1 MGYVIIILLGETS
14 MKSLINKTLSLILAL
29 NLFIL
34 TLFLALVPP
43 ALNTSF
49 YHDQFV
55 VNNSY
60 ERANTTPQALND
72 LIDHTLDYTYGLI
85 DNFQYTL
92 TLVDGSTRLA
102 FNQREIDHMLDV
114 QNLFIGG
121 RILTGISL
129 LLFLLIGGYFLVSP
143 KSFKREYFKIMRNT
157 IVFILLAAALILGFA
172 ALDFNTAF
180 TIFHQIFFTN
190 DLWILS
196 STDMLI
202 IMLPEAL
209 FFRLALRI
217 FVGLI
222 AYLTIIIGGLNY
234 FANRKVKRT

>member
-1 MGYVIIILLGETS
+1 

-60 ERANTTPQALND
+60 ERANTNPQALND

-85 DNFQYTL
+85 NNFQYTL

-102 FNQREIDHMLDV
+102 FSQREIDHMLDV

-143 KSFKREYFKIMRNT
+143 KSFKREYYKIMCNT

>member
-14 MKSLINKTLSLILAL
+14 MKFLINKTLSLILAL

-60 ERANTTPQALND
+60 ERANTNPQSLND

-102 FNQREIDHMLDV
+102 FSQREIDHMLDV

>member
-1 MGYVIIILLGETS
+1 
-14 MKSLINKTLSLILAL
+14 MKSLINKTLSLVLAL

-34 TLFLALVPP
+34 TLFVALVPP
-43 ALNTSF
+43 ALNSSF

-55 VNNSY
+55 INNSY

-72 LIDHTLDYTYGLI
+72 LIDHTLAYTYGVI
-85 DNFQYTL
+85 DSFQYNL
-92 TLVDGSTRLA
+92 TLIDGSTRLA

-121 RILTGISL
+121 RILTGVSL
-129 LLFLLIGGYFLVSP
+129 LMLLLIGGYFLTKP
-143 KSFKREYFKIMRNT
+143 KAFKRNYFKTMRNT
-157 IVFILLAAALILGFA
+157 ILLILLAAALVLGFA
-172 ALDFNTAF
+172 ALDFNRAF

-202 IMLPEAL
+202 IMLPEVL
-209 FFRLALRI
+209 FFRLAIRI
-217 FVGLI
+217 FTGLI
-222 AYLTIIIGGLNY
+222 AYLAIIIGGLHY
-234 FANRKVKRT
+234 FGTRKVKRT

>member
-1 MGYVIIILLGETS
+1 
-14 MKSLINKTLSLILAL
+14 MKSLINKTLILILAL

-55 VNNSY
+55 INNSY
-60 ERANTTPQALND
+60 ERANTTPQVLND
-72 LIDHTLDYTYGLI
+72 LIDHTLDYTYGII

-92 TLVDGSTRLA
+92 TLVDGSKRLA

-129 LLFLLIGGYFLVSP
+129 LLFLIIGGYFLVSP
-143 KSFKREYFKIMRNT
+143 KSFKRDYFKIMRNT
-157 IVFILLAAALILGFA
+157 IVFILLAAALILGLA

-202 IMLPEAL
+202 IMLPEVL

-222 AYLTIIIGGLNY
+222 AYLTIIIGGLSY

>member
-34 TLFLALVPP
+34 ILFLALVPP
-43 ALNTSF
+43 ALNTNF

-55 VNNSY
+55 INNSY

-129 LLFLLIGGYFLVSP
+129 LLFLLIGGYFLLSP

-157 IVFILLAAALILGFA
+157 IVFILLTAALILGFA

-202 IMLPEAL
+202 IMLPQAL

-222 AYLTIIIGGLNY
+222 IYLSFIIGGLSY
-234 FANRKVKRT
+234 LANRRVKRT

>member
-1 MGYVIIILLGETS
+1 

-55 VNNSY
+55 INNSY

-121 RILTGISL
+121 RILTGSSL
-129 LLFLLIGGYFLVSP
+129 LLFLIIGGYFLVSS
-143 KSFKREYFKIMRNT
+143 KSFKRDYFKIMRNT

-172 ALDFNTAF
+172 ALDFNRAF
-180 TIFHQIFFTN
+180 TIFHEIFFTN

-222 AYLTIIIGGLNY
+222 VYLTIIIGGLNY
-234 FANRKVKRT
+234 LANRKVKRT

>member
-1 MGYVIIILLGETS
+1 

-49 YHDQFV
+49 YHEQFV

-60 ERANTTPQALND
+60 ERANTNPQALND
-72 LIDHTLDYTYGLI
+72 LINHTLDYTYGLI

-129 LLFLLIGGYFLVSP
+129 LMLLLIGGYFLVSP
-143 KSFKREYFKIMRNT
+143 KSFKRDYFKIIRNT

-172 ALDFNTAF
+172 ALDFNRAF
-180 TIFHQIFFTN
+180 TIFHEIFFTN

-222 AYLTIIIGGLNY
+222 VYLTLIIGGLSY
-234 FANRKVKRT
+234 LANRKVKRT

>member
-34 TLFLALVPP
+34 ILFLALVPP

-55 VNNSY
+55 INNSY

-157 IVFILLAAALILGFA
+157 IVFILLTAALILGFA

-202 IMLPEAL
+202 IMLPQAL

-222 AYLTIIIGGLNY
+222 IYLSFIIGGLSY

>member
-1 MGYVIIILLGETS
+1 M
-14 MKSLINKTLSLILAL
+14 
-29 NLFIL
+29 
-34 TLFLALVPP
+34 
-43 ALNTSF
+43 
-49 YHDQFV
+49 

-72 LIDHTLDYTYGLI
+72 LIDHTLDYTYGII

-129 LLFLLIGGYFLVSP
+129 LMLLLIGGYFLVSP
-143 KSFKREYFKIMRNT
+143 KSFKRDYFKIIRNT

-172 ALDFNTAF
+172 ALDFNRAF
-180 TIFHQIFFTN
+180 TIFHEIFFTN

-222 AYLTIIIGGLNY
+222 VYLTIIIGGLNY
-234 FANRKVKRT
+234 LANRKVKRT

>member
-1 MGYVIIILLGETS
+1 MGYVIIILLGETI

-60 ERANTTPQALND
+60 ERANTNPQALND

-190 DLWILS
+190 DFWILS

-234 FANRKVKRT
+234 FANRKVKQT

>member
-1 MGYVIIILLGETS
+1 

-55 VNNSY
+55 INNSY

-121 RILTGISL
+121 RILTGSSL
-129 LLFLLIGGYFLVSP
+129 LLFLIIGGYFLVSS
-143 KSFKREYFKIMRNT
+143 KSFKRDYFKIMRNT

-172 ALDFNTAF
+172 ALDFNRAF
-180 TIFHQIFFTN
+180 TIFHEIFFTN

-222 AYLTIIIGGLNY
+222 VYLTIIIGGLNY
-234 FANRKVKRT
+234 LANRKVKRTWF

>member
-1 MGYVIIILLGETS
+1 MGYVIIILLGEIY
-14 MKSLINKTLSLILAL
+14 MKALINKTLSFLLAI
-29 NLFIL
+29 NLFIV

-55 VNNSY
+55 INNSY
-60 ERANTTPQALND
+60 ERANTAPQALND

-85 DNFQYTL
+85 DTFQYRL
-92 TLVDGSTRLA
+92 TLLDGSTRLA

-129 LLFLLIGGYFLVSP
+129 LILLLIGAYFLINP
-143 KSFKREYFKIMRNT
+143 RSFKLTYFKIMRNS
-157 IVFILLAAALILGFA
+157 IVLILLTAVLILGFA

-180 TIFHQIFFTN
+180 TIFHEIFFTN

-217 FVGLI
+217 FIGLI
-222 AYLTIIIGGLNY
+222 AYLSIIIGGLNY
-234 FANRKVKRT
+234 LANRKVKRA

>member
-1 MGYVIIILLGETS
+1 
-14 MKSLINKTLSLILAL
+14 MKSLINKTLSLVLAL

-34 TLFLALVPP
+34 TLFVALVPP
-43 ALNTSF
+43 ALNSSF

-55 VNNSY
+55 INNSY

-72 LIDHTLDYTYGLI
+72 LIDHTLAYTYGVI
-85 DNFQYTL
+85 DSFQYNL
-92 TLVDGSTRLA
+92 TLIDGSTRLA

-121 RILTGISL
+121 RILTGVSL
-129 LLFLLIGGYFLVSP
+129 LMLLLIGGYFLTKP
-143 KSFKREYFKIMRNT
+143 KAFKRNYFKTMRNT
-157 IVFILLAAALILGFA
+157 ILLILLAAALVLGFA
-172 ALDFNTAF
+172 ALDFNLAF

-202 IMLPEAL
+202 IMLPEVL
-209 FFRLALRI
+209 FFRLAVRI
-217 FVGLI
+217 FTGLI
-222 AYLTIIIGGLNY
+222 AYLAIIIGGLHY
-234 FANRKVKRT
+234 FGTRKVKRT

>member
-34 TLFLALVPP
+34 TLYLALVPP

>member
-1 MGYVIIILLGETS
+1 
-14 MKSLINKTLSLILAL
+14 MKSLINKTLILILAL

-55 VNNSY
+55 INNSY
-60 ERANTTPQALND
+60 ERANTTPQVLND
-72 LIDHTLDYTYGLI
+72 LIDHTLDYTYGII

-92 TLVDGSTRLA
+92 TLVDGSKRLA

-129 LLFLLIGGYFLVSP
+129 LLFLIIGGYFLVSP
-143 KSFKREYFKIMRNT
+143 KSFKRDYFKIMLNT
-157 IVFILLAAALILGFA
+157 IVFILLAAALILGLA

-209 FFRLALRI
+209 FFRLALSI

-222 AYLTIIIGGLNY
+222 VYLTIMIGGLNY
-234 FANRKVKRT
+234 LANRKVKRT